1 MKIRVAE
8 KADCPRLLELVH
20 ALAIYEKAPE
30 EVTVSLQEFED
41 AGFGPKPVWKAFVGE
56 IDGIVQGF
64 ALYYVRFST
73 WKGCRLYL
81 EDFFVAEEHRS
92 KGLGKLL
99 FETVLEEARD
109 KGFNGVSWQ
118 VLEWNQPAINFYKK
132 YKARFDAEWIN
143 VSIEKEALN
152 KLSY

>member
-56 IDGIVQGF
+56 IDGMVQGF